1 MVIHCHVYMK
11 DPFDAAQEGA
21 VKNISGGLLC
31 FSFVYMV
38 EVTEF
43 PSDELITA
51 RHNNFVVAFFG

>member
-1 MVIHCHVYMK
+1 MTFSAFLMEGILMVIHCHVYMK

-38 EVTEF
+38 EGAAV
-43 PSDELITA
+43 PWDL
-51 RHNNFVVAFFG
+51 